1 MNKTQIVKKI
11 ISDSNELTK
20 LALKARPE
28 AHKESV
34 MVAASIALLEIDMY
48 FLSTPSN
55 SEKIRTLIDNI
66 IDELP
71 IALGS
76 LIGNTTNIALES
88 AIPNKELRQSAAELI
103 GGAHNTNVLGAFDAI
118 YNSQVTNDMALIS
131 DIANGPGPGGETGG
145 YAVLIKRK
153 LFTDEAN
160 FPMMEVLSIINGHME
175 GLVGEAKNAGSKA
188 CFVATACFESP
199 EHEIVIYLRTFR
211 DSVLKKNGFG
221 RLIVINYYSISPH
234 LAHVIKK
241 NVFLKRFIAKLLR
254 SLVWFLKKFVY
265 REDGKY

>member
-11 ISDSNELTK
+11 INDSNELTK
-20 LALKARPE
+20 LARKARPE

-48 FLSTPSN
+48 FLSTMSN
-55 SEKIRTLIDNI
+55 SEKIRTLIDGM

-71 IALGS
+71 SALGT
-76 LIGNTTNIALES
+76 LIGDENIALES

-160 FPMMEVLSIINGHME
+160 FPMMEVLAIINGHME
-175 GLVGEAKNAGSKA
+175 GLVDEAKNAGSKA

-199 EHEIVIYLRTFR
+199 EHEIVIYLRRFR
-211 DSVLKKNGFG
+211 DSVLKKTGFG
-221 RLIVINYYSISPH
+221 RLFVINYYSISPH
-234 LAHVIKK
+234 LSHVIKK

-254 SLVWFLKKFVY
+254 SLVWFLKKFIY
-265 REDGKY
+265 REDGKH